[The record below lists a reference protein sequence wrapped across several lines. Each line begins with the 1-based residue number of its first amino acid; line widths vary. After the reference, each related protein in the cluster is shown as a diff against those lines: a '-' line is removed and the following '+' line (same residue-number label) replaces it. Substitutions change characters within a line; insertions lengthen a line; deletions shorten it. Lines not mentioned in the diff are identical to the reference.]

1 MTQQT
6 EINPATITA
15 LLDAAADCIE
25 AQAAEIAAPPHI
37 QGLSPMSTLPPE
49 YYRKRMLELA
59 DRVDLLTGLLREA
72 QAKLIV
78 KGAPPSLTR
87 RIREAL
93 KIQ

>member
-1 MTQQT
+1 
-6 EINPATITA
+6 
-15 LLDAAADCIE
+15 
-25 AQAAEIAAPPHI
+25 
-37 QGLSPMSTLPPE
+37 MSTLPPE

-59 DRVDLLTGLLREA
+59 DRVDLLTGLLQEA

-87 RIREAL
+87 RIRQAL